1 MASVDDNDRGMC
13 DAVCTAA
20 GSGAVNVCFLGS
32 ELKVKTCRKCMA
44 AAEDAS
50 FLRLVS
56 KKVRHASSGGV
67 PPLLMKEYCR
77 LLRALEEHRLV
88 CHRQLHSLS
97 WHRKY
102 VAKEREL

>member
-1 MASVDDNDRGMC
+1 MASINDNVRDVS
-13 DAVCTAA
+13 DVVCTAA

-32 ELKVKTCRKCMA
+32 ELKVRTCRKCMA
-44 AAEDAS
+44 AAEDVS

-77 LLRALEEHRLV
+77 LLGALEEHRLV

-102 VAKEREL
+102 VAKECEL